1 MLVLMNQFP
10 DYFDYNISYMK
21 TKLIWPLNFITYV
34 EYYLG
39 RGDKYNFSVVDTQ
52 AILERYLDGDKIPQE
67 TMDDLID
74 GIDYVMTNYF
84 SAINKA
90 IILDKFKHYKSNA
103 KIAREFGKTNC
114 LVNSVIH
121 KVLHRLRTNKEFY
134 TFVTQGYEAGK
145 VYHKNNRDLSNFK
158 TDEEKLEFL
167 LSEFAMNEVPNV
179 RTFNALKRAGY
190 CRIVDLYT
198 MDANYLLD
206 SRIKNIGIKS
216 AKEMVELSK
225 YNFGFDML
233 KEDLIDYSFSKDIN
247 SPILYPDMNGELGR
261 RIRELKD
268 LGFSVSYSIVTK
280 GVKIGSIRNYVIIET
295 NHKLM
300 KQNDNLY
307 DSPIAALSYSSKKEC
322 GDIGGKF

>member
-1 MLVLMNQFP
+1 MKKNKEVFELGMTISEEKLQQVRHKLQQNNMLVLMNQFP

-52 AILERYLDGDKIPQE
+52 SILEKYLEGDKIPQE

-74 GIDYVMTNYF
+74 GIDYVLTNYF

-103 KIAREFGKTNC
+103 KIAREFGRSAC

-121 KVLHRLRTNKEFY
+121 KILHKLKTNREFY
-134 TFVTQGYEAGK
+134 TFVTKGYEAGK
-145 VYHKNNRDLSNFK
+145 VYHKNNRNLTNLE
-158 TDEEKLEFL
+158 TDEEKIEFL
-167 LSEFAMNEVPNV
+167 LSEFAMSEVPNV

-206 SRIKNIGIKS
+206 SRIKNVGIKS

-233 KEDLIDYSFSKDIN
+233 KDNLIDYSFSKDIN

-268 LGFSVSYSIVTK
+268 LGF
-280 GVKIGSIRNYVIIET
+280 
-295 NHKLM
+295 
-300 KQNDNLY
+300 
-307 DSPIAALSYSSKKEC
+307 
-322 GDIGGKF
+322 